1 MQIITINEQK
11 FLHEHEPLKVAR
23 NYESTVYVL
32 GDELYKILNL
42 PYDILDSGNR
52 EYSRFLKYRENNVV
66 ELMRL
71 NPNGGCNPKALLISE
86 KYFLG
91 CVYPYLNGYDELLVK
106 HYPIEIRA
114 ELCRKLNEIFREF
127 WKLNIQ
133 YTDLSLHNVMT
144 DGKDIKFVD
153 MDSISMNNFQTYG
166 EEERFLIFTCQ
177 QLAILS
183 LSILLDLD
191 IDGLNIS
198 NYNLL
203 KSLTKVLDNKEL
215 INILAYSL
223 ETKFAYK
230 PYFVDRV
237 LDKVDLEKLDDR
249 VKSFSIKR

>member
-1 MQIITINEQK
+1 
-11 FLHEHEPLKVAR
+11 
-23 NYESTVYVL
+23 
-32 GDELYKILNL
+32 
-42 PYDILDSGNR
+42 
-52 EYSRFLKYRENNVV
+52 
-66 ELMRL
+66 
-71 NPNGGCNPKALLISE
+71 
-86 KYFLG
+86 
-91 CVYPYLNGYDELLVK
+91 
-106 HYPIEIRA
+106 
-114 ELCRKLNEIFREF
+114 
-127 WKLNIQ
+127 
-133 YTDLSLHNVMT
+133 MT

-153 MDSISMNNFQTYG
+153 MDSISMTKFQTYG